1 MNSQE
6 FKALTCYT
14 VKSNVAGASISDKLK
29 YLVLESDPTPGYYA
43 KNNFPINK
51 HVNDWHFYIPVKNQ
65 IVCFQ
70 DVILRNVPIIN
81 DKLKS
86 NLRIYPGQIIFKNKN
101 HAGIRVNTDNPD
113 IMPAF
118 IDELIGLGLKL
129 FKDKK
134 VEEYESVIY
143 YKKFTGFINIGEGIY
158 QDENNANRFFFEI
171 PRQINFDDFLSGMER
186 IKFSCDYHLFDSFLA
201 SIFIENSTQ
210 DFIGIYSEHCD
221 KNRFAE
227 LKEEIVKVFK

>member
-1 MNSQE
+1 
-6 FKALTCYT
+6 
-14 VKSNVAGASISDKLK
+14 
-29 YLVLESDPTPGYYA
+29 
-43 KNNFPINK
+43 
-51 HVNDWHFYIPVKNQ
+51 
-65 IVCFQ
+65 
-70 DVILRNVPIIN
+70 
-81 DKLKS
+81 
-86 NLRIYPGQIIFKNKN
+86 
-101 HAGIRVNTDNPD
+101 
-113 IMPAF
+113 MPAF
-118 IDELIGLGLKL
+118 IDELLGLGLKL

-143 YKKFTGFINIGEGIY
+143 YKKYTGFINIGEGIY